1 MTLLPLLTLALGLAP
16 AQAPNRA
23 PDPVAG
29 AIRQGL
35 LEAAPSGV
43 TRVEVMSHR
52 DRIPAGCA
60 VAAAKPL
67 GQILGSGAV
76 TLKLEGSAGKR
87 SCAGWSWVQARFFSN
102 ALVTTRR
109 VATGDA
115 LAGAFAP
122 RERELLAGRT
132 YVLEAPADAVAAYS
146 MPPETVLEPQNI
158 RTPAQIAGRTVAVEL
173 HYGDLLVEA
182 QGRTV
187 PCALNA
193 ACALLPSGKRVIG
206 AWTNGRLEVSLP

>member
-1 MTLLPLLTLALGLAP
+1 MTSLTLLTLALGIAP
-16 AQAPNRA
+16 APEPNRA
-23 PDPVAG
+23 PDPIAG

-35 LEAAPSGV
+35 LETAPAGV
-43 TRVEVMSHR
+43 TRVEVTSHR

-60 VAAAKPL
+60 IAAAKPL
-67 GQILGSGAV
+67 GQVLGSGAA
-76 TLKLEGSAGKR
+76 TLKLEGTSHGR
-87 SCAGWSWVQARFFSN
+87 SCAGWSWVQARFFSQ

-122 RERELLAGRT
+122 RERELLAGRSF
-132 YVLEAPADAVAAYS
+132 VLQAPADAVAAYS
-146 MPPETVLEPQNI
+146 MQPETVLEPQNI
-158 RTPAQIAGRTVAVEL
+158 RNPAQIADRTIAVEL

-187 PCALNA
+187 PCAVDA
-193 ACALLPSGKRVIG
+193 ACALLPSGKRVSG
-206 AWTNGRLEVSLP
+206 TWTNGRLEVSLP